1 MKPTEQVKPV
11 SYLKAHTAELI
22 RLVQE
27 AREPVIVTQ
36 NGEAKAVLQDIASYE
51 EDPETPALLKILALG
66 SASRL
71 GRRAVGRLGAGRAV
85 SIVQRPAH
93 GGAAPTELGHD
104 RRQRFLDRPKA
115 SAPCSSAHDAL
126 TGLTHGLQAMN
137 GAIGRTRVA
146 SVLPKPTR
154 RIHGVL
160 RQGPPDPG
168 KDASADESAMN
179 RSFARRPAW

>member
-36 NGEAKAVLQDIASYE
+36 NGEAKAVLRDIASYE
-51 EDPETPALLKILALG
+51 EDRETPALLKILALG

-126 TGLTHGLQAMN
+126 TWLTHGLQAMN

-146 SVLPKPTR
+146 SVCFPSLHDVFTASFGRARPTPEKTQAQMR
-154 RIHGVL
+154 A
-160 RQGPPDPG
+160 P
-168 KDASADESAMN
+168 
-179 RSFARRPAW
+179 